1 VALEAKSSRMAA
13 MTCVLLIGED
23 EVSRR
28 ALAEWIGGTGE
39 FETTPDAPGE
49 FHGRIVAVVVAPGQG
64 EDGRAIVEGLRR
76 RGIARPILLLA
87 AEGDAPVAG
96 AEIFRK
102 PIRLNALLVRLR
114 ALASR
119 GEADEIEIGPHRLRP
134 ATKLLIDTRTGARV
148 RLTEREVG
156 ILTRLRAADGRPV
169 PRETLLGDVFG
180 YGAGVDTHTLETHIY
195 RLRRKIERGEEANR
209 VLVTEAGGYRLTI

>member
-1 VALEAKSSRMAA
+1 MAA
-13 MTCVLLIGED
+13 MKSVLLIGDD
-23 EVSRR
+23 EASRR

-39 FETTPDAPGE
+39 FETIDTTPDAPGDLRG
-49 FHGRIVAVVVAPGQG
+49 HLVAVVVAPGQG
-64 EDGRAIVEGLRR
+64 QDPRTIVEGLRR
-76 RGIARPILLLA
+76 RGITRPVLLLA
-87 AEGDAPVAG
+87 SEGDAPVAG

-102 PIRLNALLVRLR
+102 PIRLTALLVRLR
-114 ALASR
+114 ALAER
-119 GEADEIEIGPHRLRP
+119 GDADEMEIGPHRLRP

-195 RLRRKIERGEEANR
+195 RLRRKIERGEETDR
-209 VLVTEAGGYRLTI
+209 VLVTEAGGYRLAI